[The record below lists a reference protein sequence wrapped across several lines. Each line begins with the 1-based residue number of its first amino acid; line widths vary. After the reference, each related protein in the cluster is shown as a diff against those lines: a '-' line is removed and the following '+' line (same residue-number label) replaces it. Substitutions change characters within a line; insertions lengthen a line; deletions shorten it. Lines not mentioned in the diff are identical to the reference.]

1 MTMDTPSVTN
11 GTINR
16 VPLSLLLLQ
25 CGQSQY
31 RPLQPVLEGSSMA
44 DKGQQLEVPVSGSK
58 QSKGLPGKGPGN
70 ERQKQYYIR
79 RVHFREF

>member
-11 GTINR
+11 DTKDR

-58 QSKGLPGKGPGN
+58 QSKGLPGEEEPGD
-70 ERQKQYYIR
+70 ERQKQYHK
-79 RVHFREF
+79 RVYL